1 MGGHTFYL
9 KTEEELFKG
18 VPHYVQCMPSVN
30 TEVRMNLWNMLGAI
44 QPAGLNAR
52 DKVEVLIDNF
62 SYTPSSLT
70 AVPNGDFCSKHCQCE
85 ICSSCVNGICNSN

>member
-1 MGGHTFYL
+1 MGGHTFHL

-18 VPHYVQCMPSVN
+18 VPDYVQCMPSVN

-52 DKVEVLIDNF
+52 AKVEVPYPMVTFARSI
-62 SYTPSSLT
+62 
-70 AVPNGDFCSKHCQCE
+70 
-85 ICSSCVNGICNSN
+85 VNAKFACHV